1 MATAKEREG
10 QLTCSVTKGHKR
22 TTDGHATRGTQTI
35 TSREKEATRTS
46 EIDGI
51 TGADVFA
58 GRAANG
64 GVTSSQ
70 FKSPWRTSLSA
81 SSLPSGPCNHHR
93 SGKRL
98 IWRAEGRDFAARC
111 AGPPRSLRGR
121 GCGPGSKWRPRAKE
135 ESVEETIARLITVAC
150 ALTAHDAAAHAPRPL
165 FLSSRP
171 PSSERQAAASI

>member
-1 MATAKEREG
+1 MP
-10 QLTCSVTKGHKR
+10 
-22 TTDGHATRGTQTI
+22 
-35 TSREKEATRTS
+35 
-46 EIDGI
+46 
-51 TGADVFA
+51 
-58 GRAANG
+58 
-64 GVTSSQ
+64 SSQ

-165 FLSSRP
+165 FLSW
-171 PSSERQAAASI
+171 PSGWGVRGVAAGEHGAIEGSAGESGARSAGDRRGIFNQRTR